1 MTNGYNFVYDRIQNY
16 NNMTESDKFTRAL
29 IELWLNFM
37 PTYISFNEFMRDI
50 DTASKYNIIPTYDS
64 YEQPIGKR
72 ILQICKSNKE
82 SVQFVQ
88 SIDHNI
94 YIQIKKSLENEW
106 IKSHIKGDATSYLFL
121 AQWYITLPEGNEE
134 TGYNNT
140 SQKIS
145 KKGFNELDA
154 FKVFLVIYFTGG
166 VFSHYVK
173 YSKYVEKYG
182 YVSTVSYLP
191 RIELLKRFCN
201 IFSLEYKTM
210 ASFLKQKHHI
220 ISCPFYNLAEN
231 KLSKTDIT
239 VDMNIWYEFVEDIKM

>member
-1 MTNGYNFVYDRIQNY
+1 MVDGYNFVYDHTQNY
-16 NNMTESDKFTRAL
+16 NNMTESDKFAKAL

-37 PTYISFNEFMRDI
+37 PANISFNKFMCDI
-50 DTASKYNIIPTYDS
+50 DNVSKYNIKPTYDT

-72 ILQICKSNKE
+72 ILQICKSDKE
-82 SVQFVQ
+82 SVQ
-88 SIDHNI
+88 SAGLIERNI
-94 YIQIKKSLENEW
+94 YVQIKEALENEW
-106 IKSHIKGDATSYLFL
+106 IKSHISGDAVSYLFL
-121 AQWYITLPEGNEE
+121 AQWYITLQEGHEE

-145 KKGFNELDA
+145 KKGFGELDA

-191 RIELLKRFCN
+191 RVELLKRFCN

-210 ASFLKQKHHI
+210 VSFLEQKHHI
-220 ISCPFYNLAEN
+220 ISCPFYNLVKDE
-231 KLSKTDIT
+231 LSKSYIT
-239 VDMNIWYEFVEDIKM
+239 VDINVWNEFVEDIKE